1 MNKRSDAMN
10 IRERYEKNYPI
21 MSVRLPVGTRDKLLA
36 ELQKRGTTLAEFL
49 TAFANGQR
57 PNLDS

>member
-1 MNKRSDAMN
+1 MN

-36 ELQKRGTTLAEFL
+36 ELHRRGMTLKELL
-49 TAFANGQR
+49 TSFANGQR
-57 PNLDS
+57 SNLDS

>member
-1 MNKRSDAMN
+1 MN

-21 MSVRLPVGTRDKLLA
+21 MSVSLPVGTRDKLLA